1 MSCLPF
7 CPGRDGSR
15 FSLERGPRL
24 PLDHGVIP
32 ASLGEKLPEPAGGE
46 MKVLDRIR
54 GSGKSDELKGTG
66 SCGKQAQH
74 PDGKT
79 PFSASSVP

>member
-1 MSCLPF
+1 MGGAFPWS
-7 CPGRDGSR
+7 G
-15 FSLERGPRL
+15 GPRL

-32 ASLGEKLPEPAGGE
+32 ASLGGKLPEPAGGE

-54 GSGKSDELKGTG
+54 GSKKSDELKGTG
-66 SCGKQAQH
+66 SCGEQAQH